1 MPTNLTGTTARTAA
15 EVAPH
20 VADVSPEGKALLAAG
35 QTPGAYIDALAAAGQ
50 FADAVR
56 FLAHAMGRRECV
68 WWACVCN
75 RLVLDPSTPPVA
87 TAALVA
93 AETWCYQPTEEHRR
107 AAHAAAEAA
116 TLDHPPSLAAMGA
129 FFSGGSVAPAN
140 VPQPVPPGPFH
151 TARMVAGSVILC
163 AVKREPQRAPERY
176 RTFLAQG
183 VEIANSAAAQAG
195 RPGGA

>member
-1 MPTNLTGTTARTAA
+1 MTTNLTGTTARAA
-15 EVAPH
+15 SDIAPH
-20 VADVSPEGKALLAAG
+20 VADVTPEGKALLSPAH
-35 QTPGAYIDALAAAGQ
+35 TPGAYLDALAAAGQ

-75 RLVLDPSTPPVA
+75 RLVLDASTPPA
-87 TAALVA
+87 AAAALVA
-93 AETWCYQPTEEHRR
+93 AETWCYQPTEENRR

-129 FFSGGSVAPAN
+129 FFSGGSIAPAH
-140 VPQPVPPGPFH
+140 VTQPVPPGPFH
-151 TARMVAGSVILC
+151 TARMVAGSIILC

-176 RTFLAQG
+176 RVFLAKG
-183 VEIANSAAAQAG
+183 VEIANTAAAQA
-195 RPGGA
+195 RPGGV

>member
-1 MPTNLTGTTARTAA
+1 MPTNLTGTTARSAA

-20 VADVSPEGKALLAAG
+20 VSDVSDEAKALLSPAH
-35 QTPGAYIDALAAAGQ
+35 TPGAYIDALAAAGH

-75 RLVLDPSTPPVA
+75 RLVLDPSMPPAAV
-87 TAALVA
+87 AALVA

-116 TLDHPPSLAAMGA
+116 TLDHPPALAAMGA
-129 FFSGGSVAPAN
+129 FFSGGSIAPAH
-140 VPQPVPPGPFH
+140 VAQPVPPGPFH
-151 TARMVAGSVILC
+151 TARMVAGAVILC
-163 AVKREPQRAPERY
+163 AVKREPQRAPERF
-176 RTFLAQG
+176 RAFLAKG
-183 VEIANSAAAQAG
+183 VEIANSAAAQS
-195 RPGGA
+195 RPQGGV